1 MDMHRYMIDHQ
12 DKTEELVSTVS
23 VTNSTTVCDMF
34 VKWLQQAEPC
44 LHLTLI
50 FILTIQH
57 KNLTFI
63 T

>member
-34 VKWLQQAEPC
+34 VK
-44 LHLTLI
+44 
-50 FILTIQH
+50 
-57 KNLTFI
+57 
-63 T
+63 